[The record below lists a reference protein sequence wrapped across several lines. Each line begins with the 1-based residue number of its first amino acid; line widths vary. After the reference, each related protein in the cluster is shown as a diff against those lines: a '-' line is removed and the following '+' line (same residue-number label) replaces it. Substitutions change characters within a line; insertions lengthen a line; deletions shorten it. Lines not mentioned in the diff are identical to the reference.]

1 MFTEELESLSNG
13 SMDNIF
19 YSKHREELVEVHAEL
34 LASLADQPERRS
46 ANNLM
51 NGNGRFAGRMGH
63 SIDLTSLAASIEPC
77 AECYKNICDKGD
89 GFWASNSTCE
99 KCTKWTMMGDHQLLR
114 FPPPADYPLD
124 RIPEGGF
131 LFPAK
136 LTYESLKE
144 AVDLTHTMV
153 STGKWSGKNGSAYL
167 ATYTIAPLYSEQV
180 IVNADNVRCLSEAR
194 NNTNTLKCALE
205 SLEELAA
212 ADPETF
218 QPKDL
223 PALWERGLSE
233 TNPVPLEKAVDVPMH
248 LLFLGVVKTV
258 TKTIQEWCKVRGT
271 QSAFVRSVK
280 GLLKGIKKFNLDWCK
295 TIEYSGGKLGGW
307 VSENYLGFIR
317 VASWFYMQ
325 LENLAPD
332 VTYEEPKD
340 KPLSKWTMDETK
352 GWLRARGLKLDGKA
366 KDLKERIRVL
376 CDAKEG
382 PPELIGQKGGSF
394 DHVKKC
400 LLSLIEMIQVGMTTA
415 VDKSV
420 CDLMEYKIKSFLTHF
435 AKLDG
440 EVNPKRDKPTWVTSY
455 NFSSLLNL
463 PGIMA
468 RYGPLRNLWEGGNQG
483 EGILKY
489 VKQEITMGLR
499 PGWQNKLMTRMM
511 RRKALRSLMDN
522 DWSEDMANK
531 NACDDDYHEKE
542 DKLPTS
548 KNSYFEYRSEYA
560 VRQDFALGRQL
571 SGVWMS
577 NGTGRIILK
586 KGKSLEITR
595 IQNTG
600 RNLYGLCYHQWNLV
614 AGVIDSDQTSAVV
627 PCIFL
632 PERKTSEEDL
642 KQGGYTLIRKDWKMI
657 GQNGNFERFGNS

>member
-1 MFTEELESLSNG
+1 
-13 SMDNIF
+13 
-19 YSKHREELVEVHAEL
+19 
-34 LASLADQPERRS
+34 
-46 ANNLM
+46 
-51 NGNGRFAGRMGH
+51 
-63 SIDLTSLAASIEPC
+63 
-77 AECYKNICDKGD
+77 
-89 GFWASNSTCE
+89 
-99 KCTKWTMMGDHQLLR
+99 
-114 FPPPADYPLD
+114 
-124 RIPEGGF
+124 
-131 LFPAK
+131 
-136 LTYESLKE
+136 
-144 AVDLTHTMV
+144 
-153 STGKWSGKNGSAYL
+153 
-167 ATYTIAPLYSEQV
+167 
-180 IVNADNVRCLSEAR
+180 
-194 NNTNTLKCALE
+194 
-205 SLEELAA
+205 
-212 ADPETF
+212 
-218 QPKDL
+218 
-223 PALWERGLSE
+223 
-233 TNPVPLEKAVDVPMH
+233 
-248 LLFLGVVKTV
+248 
-258 TKTIQEWCKVRGT
+258 
-271 QSAFVRSVK
+271 
-280 GLLKGIKKFNLDWCK
+280 
-295 TIEYSGGKLGGW
+295 
-307 VSENYLGFIR
+307 
-317 VASWFYMQ
+317 
-325 LENLAPD
+325 
-332 VTYEEPKD
+332 
-340 KPLSKWTMDETK
+340 
-352 GWLRARGLKLDGKA
+352 LDGKA

-440 EVNPKRDKPTWVTSY
+440 EVNQKRDKPTWVTSY

-586 KGKSLEITR
+586 KKKSLEITR

-642 KQGGYTLIRKDWKMI
+642 EQGGYTLIRKDWKMI